1 MPSVWARPSWEDEA
15 VNLCEVLRRHRLV
28 ATVRSDD
35 PQAALDSVVTL
46 AAAGVAVIEISCAS
60 ADAMGVLVRARAELG
75 PEAVLGV
82 GAVVTERDVVR
93 VEQAGASF
101 VATVGLA
108 PALAEAVRL
117 GLPAL
122 AGALT
127 PTEVVS
133 AGLAGVAAVKLFP
146 APLGGPR
153 YLAALR
159 ESLPEVPFV
168 PSGAVDLAS
177 VPAYLAAGAVAV
189 DVGEPLLGDA
199 SHGGDLDALRD
210 RAAAFLAAVDGARD
224 AAGDAHGA
232 VERRVRTAGYR

>member
-1 MPSVWARPSWEDEA
+1 M
-15 VNLCEVLRRHRLV
+15 NLREVLRRHRLV
-28 ATVRSDD
+28 AAVRSDD
-35 PQAALDSVVTL
+35 PQAALASVLTL
-46 AAAGVAVIEISCAS
+46 AQAGVAMIEISCA
-60 ADAMGVLVRARAELG
+60 ARDALGVLVRARAELG
-75 PEAVLGV
+75 PEVTLGAGGVL
-82 GAVVTERDVVR
+82 TERDVVH
-93 VEQAGASF
+93 VEQAGATF

-108 PALAEAVRL
+108 PALAEAARL

-133 AGLAGVAAVKLFP
+133 AGLAGAVAVKLFP

-159 ESLPEVPFV
+159 EHFPEVPFV

-189 DVGEPLLGDA
+189 DVGAPLLGDA
-199 SHGGDLDALRD
+199 PFGGDLDALRD
-210 RAAAFLAAVDGARD
+210 RAAAFLAAVN
-224 AAGDAHGA
+224 GDTG
-232 VERRVRTAGYR
+232 VRGTAGPAR